1 MAVHFQKIP
10 KSLNGFLV
18 ALRIQMMER
27 YHISGSRSSDRMALS
42 WNLFANWDQSCVIHR
57 IHRGHSSDRMA
68 FEDCLPWNSF
78 SELCDNIDMKR
89 LCEFFLQSINFLDT
103 IHSSFMMSKIQLTTK
118 HNLKAEKQL
127 KNNIFPSSEG
137 GDQLLILAF
146 WVEMF
151 PFQKRWYT
159 SSSLIERSENRPMK
173 MILRWRNTKAP
184 PFSSNQLLTKVMVRA
199 RCGSSDPPRKRIDH
213 CKMNGVC
220 FR

>member
-57 IHRGHSSDRMA
+57 IHKNHSSDKMP

-89 LCEFFLQSINFLDT
+89 FVWILFAEYQLFRYNTFFFYDVKDSINDTNIIWKPKNSSKTIFCLFWGRRSITNTCILSWNVSVSEKVIYFLLLDRKKRKPSYEDDT
-103 IHSSFMMSKIQLTTK
+103 EVKK
-118 HNLKAEKQL
+118 HKGTA
-127 KNNIFPSSEG
+127 I
-137 GDQLLILAF
+137 LI
-146 WVEMF
+146 
-151 PFQKRWYT
+151 
-159 SSSLIERSENRPMK
+159 
-173 MILRWRNTKAP
+173 
-184 PFSSNQLLTKVMVRA
+184 
-199 RCGSSDPPRKRIDH
+199 
-213 CKMNGVC
+213 
-220 FR
+220 